1 MLKDIIKKFR
11 SDRRFLRNVIVSISL
26 LTLWLFLTV
35 WYVVTFDTSF
45 SIWSYNHPNS
55 DIANVN
61 YNLIQRNET
70 FKGKFRAQDNNLG
83 IVSIRFQ
90 TYIRPPYSLED
101 QYLFKI
107 KEKNAKGWYY
117 QNIYRSGLIYDVP
130 FFPFGFPQ
138 IANSK
143 GKTYDFEITAL
154 NTNSVNQL
162 SISTRYPI
170 LQSKYKYSGH
180 ELLENRNKLLKFLI
194 VKFTNAF
201 QTPDVIFSSFIYFL
215 PFLFYPIWIAFLER
229 LLSPFARRFK
239 KIIKRLENT
248 HAGPLLKFF
257 EKIFIHNLDNVLV
270 SVVLIDILTIQLNND
285 VAYLVITALWIVT
298 LKVYKKGSSK
308 SFVVGLVLIALCPL
322 FLAFR
327 SEPTAEQSGAWAF
340 MFLVAGTI
348 QILLEQRKASKLDYE
363 ARK

>member
-11 SDRRFLRNVIVSISL
+11 SDRKFLRNLIVSISL

-61 YNLIQRNET
+61 YDLIYQGKT
-70 FKGKFRAQDNNLG
+70 FKGEFRAQDNNLG

-107 KEKNAKGWYY
+107 KEKNAKDWYY
-117 QNIYRSGLIYDVP
+117 QNIYRSGLIYDMP

-138 IANSK
+138 VTDSK
-143 GKTYDFEITAL
+143 GKTYDFEISSL
-154 NTNSVNQL
+154 NGNPANAIA
-162 SISTRYPI
+162 ISTRYPI

-180 ELLENRNKLLKFLI
+180 ELLENRNKLVKFLI

-201 QTPDVIFSSFIYFL
+201 QTPDVIFSSFIYLL
-215 PFLFYPIWIAFLER
+215 PFLFYPIWMVFLRR
-229 LLSPFARRFK
+229 LLSPFTSRFK

-248 HAGPLLKFF
+248 HVGFLLKLF
-257 EKIFIHNLDNVLV
+257 EKIFIHNLDNVLIF
-270 SVVLIDILTIQLNND
+270 VVLVDILIIQLNND
-285 VAYLVITALWIVT
+285 IAYLIIIALWIAT
-298 LKVYKKGSSK
+298 LKVYKKGSNK

-340 MFLVAGTI
+340 MFLVAGVI
-348 QILLEQRKASKLDYE
+348 QLIYSAKYRV
-363 ARK
+363 